1 MTPEQVLAFV
11 EEYHALCK
19 KHGTHLASDQDYNVV
34 PVVNDLC
41 LNLHDRKWAIVRN
54 VLKRASGC

>member
-19 KHGTHLASDQDYNVV
+19 KHGTYLAADQSYTVV
-34 PVVNDLC
+34 PVVDDLC
-41 LNLHDRKWAIVRN
+41 IDIREPQWAIVRN
-54 VLKRASGC
+54 VLKRC